1 MEEIKDYVN
10 KLFKQLPHNQR
21 YKKLKEDILIDSKN
35 KYDEYIKQYGEGAS
49 KKIIKEIGTFQ
60 DLYQGG
66 FYYEEWFNIITIIL
80 LILFLVFLSLIKADA
95 MELAEA
101 SLSFD
106 VSIYNI
112 SAYFILQ
119 FPKYFSWIIIFYII
133 SNLVQYHISIVFKN
147 KIIEYLILVILIVSW
162 IVIVLLLF
170 QFITADF
177 SLLPR
182 NFYVEYVVKHK
193 NYFVL
198 FEIILG
204 LMTGFSTG
212 YFVLKRRNKNINKKM
227 WKEILDEVPSLTRS
241 SEQGIKKTVVTY
253 FVDSAKV
260 QRAGTGSN
268 EYNEDILDHSFN
280 VYSTFYYTK
289 SYDDGVTYVLL
300 TKAEGGITRKDNAWT
315 IYSQTVTIGCN
326 GTSVGPVVHNQKKS
340 YSIGASASYSYN
352 APSSWLPV
360 SINDDFY
367 YIGILYEWE
376 IGRINGAGYTGEV
389 QNYY

>member
-1 MEEIKDYVN
+1 MKKGGKSVEEIKDYVN

-170 QFITADF
+170 SFITADF

-204 LMTGFSTG
+204 ILTGFSTG
-212 YFVLKRRNKNINKKM
+212 YFVLKRRNKSINKKM
-227 WKEILDEVPSLTRS
+227 
-241 SEQGIKKTVVTY
+241 
-253 FVDSAKV
+253 
-260 QRAGTGSN
+260 
-268 EYNEDILDHSFN
+268 
-280 VYSTFYYTK
+280 
-289 SYDDGVTYVLL
+289 
-300 TKAEGGITRKDNAWT
+300 
-315 IYSQTVTIGCN
+315 
-326 GTSVGPVVHNQKKS
+326 
-340 YSIGASASYSYN
+340 
-352 APSSWLPV
+352 
-360 SINDDFY
+360 
-367 YIGILYEWE
+367 
-376 IGRINGAGYTGEV
+376 
-389 QNYY
+389 